1 MPQPGAVSRHPLQEL
16 NQARQKC
23 GCIQEWIINI
33 AGLHLGNQTREAI
46 YTILPFYGMVT
57 CKLPSLSTSILEA

>member
-1 MPQPGAVSRHPLQEL
+1 MFKYFSIVSRHEK
-16 NQARQKC
+16 KC

-57 CKLPSLSTSILEA
+57 CKLLPLSTSILEA